1 LAKNKPLNIA
11 DMSKII
17 KQYADQIAG
26 IEWYPV
32 ASLIIFTLF
41 FAVVL
46 MYVKRMPNEEVSEL
60 SNLPLDLSEETKH

>member
-1 LAKNKPLNIA
+1 
-11 DMSKII
+11 MSKII

-41 FAVVL
+41 FAGVL
-46 MYVKRMPNEEVSEL
+46 LYVKRLPKEQVSEL
-60 SNLPLDLSEETKH
+60 SIMPLDLSQETK

>member
-1 LAKNKPLNIA
+1 
-11 DMSKII
+11 MSKII

-41 FAVVL
+41 FAGVL
-46 MYVKRMPNEEVSEL
+46 MYVKRMPNEEVSDL
-60 SNLPLDLSEETKH
+60 SNMPLDLSDDSKY

>member
-1 LAKNKPLNIA
+1 
-11 DMSKII
+11 MSKII

-41 FAVVL
+41 FAGVL
-46 MYVKRMPNEEVSEL
+46 LYVKRLPNNEVSEL
-60 SNLPLDLSEETKH
+60 SNMPLDLSEETKHKTA

>member
-1 LAKNKPLNIA
+1 
-11 DMSKII
+11 MSKII

-41 FAVVL
+41 FAGVL
-46 MYVKRMPNEEVSEL
+46 LYVRRLPNEQVSEL
-60 SNLPLDLSEETKH
+60 SNMPLDLSEENKY

>member
-1 LAKNKPLNIA
+1 
-11 DMSKII
+11 MSKII

-41 FAVVL
+41 FAGVL
-46 MYVKRMPNEEVSEL
+46 LYVRRLPNEQVSEL
-60 SNLPLDLSEETKH
+60 SNMPLDLSEETK

>member
-1 LAKNKPLNIA
+1 
-11 DMSKII
+11 MSKII

-41 FAVVL
+41 FAGVL
-46 MYVKRMPNEEVSEL
+46 LYVRKLPNEQVSEL
-60 SNLPLDLSEETKH
+60 SNMPLDLSEENKY

>member
-1 LAKNKPLNIA
+1 
-11 DMSKII
+11 MSKII

-41 FAVVL
+41 FAGVL
-46 MYVKRMPNEEVSEL
+46 LYVKRLPKEQVSEL
-60 SNLPLDLSEETKH
+60 SNMPLDLSQETK

>member
-1 LAKNKPLNIA
+1 
-11 DMSKII
+11 MSKII

-41 FAVVL
+41 FAGVL
-46 MYVKRMPNEEVSEL
+46 LYVRKLPIEQVSEL
-60 SNLPLDLSEETKH
+60 SNMPLDLSEENKY